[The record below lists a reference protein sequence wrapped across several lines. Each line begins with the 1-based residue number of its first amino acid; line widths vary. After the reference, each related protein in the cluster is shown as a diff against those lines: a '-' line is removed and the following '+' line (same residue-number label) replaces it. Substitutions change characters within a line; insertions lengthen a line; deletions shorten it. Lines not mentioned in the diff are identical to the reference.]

1 MRNKT
6 KICCFDVQEDIVD
19 YLNTEFDVYDGSYGV
34 NVNIQNEIAKGRV
47 VPLLV
52 NYDFPENLHEYDIFI
67 SELHNNEEILYKR
80 DEHTHCRVVKDSAI
94 CFGCEY
100 PTTLFNPKAFG
111 SERLRAN
118 IKSHNRFTIHII
130 FQGEETT
137 VNYRLYNEYMR
148 LQQEYNF
155 SNYEFIS
162 KLVGNT
168 ISGQEVT
175 CTEDDM
181 SHILFDK
188 FLEEIKYLQTFEHPS
203 IWNHKDQREEK
214 DTRFK
219 PLLLNKLGNVVSF
232 IWLSDNEFII
242 VLPQLKSKLELLK
255 LVFKEVLFP
264 YFSDYFPTIT
274 EGGWINKK
282 EYYLPNKLTLIDKRD
297 HIIEEYKRNLEEIDK
312 AIAANDSEYN
322 FLHNL
327 LTATGSELVKS
338 VIHFLKWLGFDNVR
352 DQDEFSENELL
363 EEDIQV
369 DLENGGLLV
378 IEVKGINGTSKDAE
392 CSQISKVRRRRE
404 KQRDK
409 FDVSALYIVN
419 HQRCIE
425 PIKREMPP
433 FNTTQIQDAI
443 NDDRGLAYTW
453 QLFNLYFNIENGLIS
468 KEEARMRLLSKGL
481 VDFNPILT
489 EIGIP
494 YTYYHHNTVA
504 CVNVGDKEIRKGD
517 TLAYEVNGRYFLVAI
532 EDLQIDHTSYPSVK
546 SAKAGI
552 KLSSSVPNKHTL
564 YLVNDNE

>member
-1 MRNKT
+1 MVNKT
-6 KICCFDVQEDIVD
+6 KICCLDVQQDIVD
-19 YLNTEFDVYDGSYGV
+19 YLSTEFDVYDGSYGI
-34 NVNIQNEIAKGRV
+34 NVNIQNEIAKGRA

-67 SELHNNEEILYKR
+67 SELDNNEEILYKR
-80 DEHTHCRVVKDSAI
+80 DEHTHCRVVKDSAV
-94 CFGCEY
+94 CFGCKY

-111 SERLRAN
+111 SERLKAN
-118 IKSHNRFTIHII
+118 INSHNRFTIHII

-137 VNYRLYNEYMR
+137 VNYRLYDENMR
-148 LQQEYNF
+148 FQQEYNF

-162 KLVGNT
+162 KLVGNP

-181 SHILFDK
+181 SHILFEK

-203 IWNHKDQREEK
+203 LWNHKNQREEK

-219 PLLLNKLGNVVSF
+219 PLLLNKLGDVVSF
-232 IWLSDNEFII
+232 IWFSDNEFII
-242 VLPQLKSKLELLK
+242 VLPQLKSKLELLR
-255 LVFKEVLFP
+255 LVFKEVLYP

-274 EGGWINKK
+274 EGGWINNK
-282 EYYLPNKLTLIDKRD
+282 EYYLPNKLTLIAKRD

-312 AIAANDSEYN
+312 AIAANDSEYS

-327 LTATGSELVKS
+327 LTSTGSELVKS

-352 DQDEFSENELL
+352 DQDEFSENQLL

-392 CSQISKVRRRRE
+392 CLQISKIRRRRE
-404 KQRDK
+404 KQRNN

-425 PIKREMPP
+425 PLKREIPP

-443 NDDRGLAYTW
+443 NDERGLAYTW
-453 QLFNLYFNIENGLIS
+453 QLFNLYYNIENGLLT
-468 KEEARMRLLSKGL
+468 KEEARMRFVSKGL
-481 VDFNPILT
+481 LDFNPKLT
-489 EIGIP
+489 ELGIP
-494 YTYYHHNTVA
+494 YNYYQHNTIA
-504 CVNVGDKEIRKGD
+504 CLDIGDHEIRTGD
-517 TLAYEVNGRYFLVAI
+517 TLAYERNGRYYLLDI
-532 EDLQIDHTSYPSVK
+532 EGLQIDHVQHQ
-546 SAKAGI
+546 SAQNAKVGI
-552 KLSSSVPNKHTL
+552 KLSSAVPQKHL
-564 YLVNDNE
+564 IYFVKHKA